1 MTKCIGC
8 GAELQ
13 TTYPNAIGYTPKE
26 GSSYCQRCFRLIHYD
41 DLSLSMRKGI
51 DPSLVLHKLETMDG
65 LFVWVV
71 DLFDFE
77 AGMIQGLAK
86 RFEGKRLILA
96 GTKRDL
102 LPDTLSDGKLRQF
115 LTERFQEQGI
125 DLKEMYLLSLKED
138 AQLERLQTRLLQEH
152 GNVIFFG
159 RANSGKSTLIN
170 RLLHTDVL
178 TSSRYPGT
186 TIDFHAMEVNGHL
199 WTDTPGIEVGQSMVM
214 DVDEKLLKQLIPSR
228 SIRPQVF
235 QVYEAQSFAIGGLVR
250 IDLDNVTEGSA
261 VFYCS
266 ERLNVHRGN
275 LVQADALWKKHY
287 GDLLSPVPNEFPST
301 MHAVHKEGRKMDAV
315 IDGLG
320 WVCVSGEIGTLRV
333 YAPKHVNVTFRKAMI

>member
-1 MTKCIGC
+1 MAKCIGC

-13 TTYPNAIGYTPKE
+13 TMDPNGIGYTPKE

-41 DLSLSMRKGI
+41 DLGISMRRGI
-51 DPSLVLHKLETMDG
+51 DPERVLNRLEKMGG

-77 AGMIQGLAK
+77 AGMIEGLAR
-86 RFEGKRLILA
+86 RFGSKQIILA

-115 LTERFQEQGI
+115 LQERLKEQGI
-125 DLKEMYLLSLKED
+125 SIKEMYLLSLNGDE
-138 AQLERLQTRLLQEH
+138 QLDNLRNRLIQEH
-152 GNVIFFG
+152 GDVVFFG

-170 RLLHTDVL
+170 RLLNTDVL

-186 TIDFHAMEVNGHL
+186 TIDFHEMEVNGYT

-214 DVDEKLLKQLIPSR
+214 DVAEKNLKQLLPSR
-228 SIRPQVF
+228 SIRPRIF
-235 QVYEAQSFAIGGLVR
+235 QVYEEQSFAIGGLVR
-250 IDLDNVTEGSA
+250 IDLSNVTNGSA

-275 LVQADALWKKHY
+275 LAQADALWQKHY
-287 GDLLSPVPNEFPST
+287 GDLLSPIPNEFPGT

-320 WVCVSGEIGTLRV
+320 WVCVSGDVGTLRV
-333 YAPKHVNVTFRKAMI
+333 YAPKQVNVTFRKAMI